1 MNKHNKQLK
10 AATQLGWYVNKIT
23 KSFFN
28 KQGFAQNYIIENWE
42 AIVGPVFSEKSLPIK
57 LHIEKIGGYLVIACD
72 GSTAIELEYLKEE
85 IIEKDGKLSMILGS
99 PGGPTIITSVL
110 QTILNVYLFN
120 DNLKEAVDHPRFHHL
135 WLPDKI
141 YFEEGAFNQTIID
154 SLKIIGYNFNS
165 KTSSIGRVDAIYIDQ
180 NKKIYAAADPRG
192 DDYASGE

>member
-1 MNKHNKQLK
+1 MDRDGMAVSNTYTLNFSYGTGII
-10 AATQLGWYVNKIT
+10 AAGTG
-23 KSFFN
+23 
-28 KQGFAQNYIIENWE
+28 
-42 AIVGPVFSEKSLPIK
+42 VFLNNEMDDFSIKPGVPNIYGLTGGINNSIYPEKRMLSSMTP
-57 LHIEKIGGYLVIACD
+57 
-72 GSTAIELEYLKEE
+72 T
-85 IIEKDGKLSMILGS
+85 IIEKNNELFMILGS
-99 PGGPTIITSVL
+99 PGGPTIITSIL

-141 YFEEGAFNQTIID
+141 YFEEGAFKQTIID
-154 SLKIIGYNFNS
+154 SLKILGYNFNS